1 MWRRHDI
8 AEILLELALSTNQ
21 LFFLWPH
28 IFFFLISCI
37 IIDWFISPHLLLIEW
52 FMCYS
57 YLYLLH
63 PVIINYFI
71 LFTIFIFKCL
81 HKPLSLSELLLYRV
95 CPYLYNIFYFK
106 VHNLIM
112 LLSFFTLKLDQTI
125 ITLFPFFIEMLQ
137 YDWLW
142 NGHMIIKEMFYIPV
156 KLKPEL
162 ARASMTTSDV
172 NNQWHSNFQQQ
183 IIHSLSRV
191 VVPATLHTPL
201 SSLSTLI
208 LQDFCKI

>member
-1 MWRRHDI
+1 MVHV
-8 AEILLELALSTNQ
+8 
-21 LFFLWPH
+21 
-28 IFFFLISCI
+28 
-37 IIDWFISPHLLLIEW
+37 LLLLV
-52 FMCYS
+52 S
-57 YLYLLH
+57 SS

-106 VHNLIM
+106 VHNLIT

-208 LQDFCKI
+208 LQDFCKV

>member
-1 MWRRHDI
+1 MNHSMSNKCG
-8 AEILLELALSTNQ
+8 EINQ
-21 LFFLWPH
+21 
-28 IFFFLISCI
+28 SI
-37 IIDWFISPHLLLIEW
+37 IIQEINQS
-52 FMCYS
+52 
-57 YLYLLH
+57 
-63 PVIINYFI
+63 III
-71 LFTIFIFKCL
+71 HL

-142 NGHMIIKEMFYIPV
+142 NGHMIIKERFYIPV

-162 ARASMTTSDV
+162 ARTSMTTSDV

-191 VVPATLHTPL
+191 VVPATLHTQKRSKSFL
-201 SSLSTLI
+201 RDIDLKWVIYFHLYWYLHFFTVSKFYKNLVKWALTDLTEVYGA
-208 LQDFCKI
+208 